1 MKQKQDNFPPRGVG
15 QGQGDSDKSNNKLV
29 VRNLAFQA
37 SQKELHG
44 LFSSFGQVK
53 KIRIPKK
60 NGGTHRGFAF
70 IDFTT
75 HQEAVNAMTALSSAH
90 LYGRHLVIEWAKD
103 ESDDLD
109 VLRKR
114 ARSDE
119 KAIEN
124 SKRKSKRGDAILAKS
139 GVEEDNFDE
148 DM

>member
-1 MKQKQDNFPPRGVG
+1 M
-15 QGQGDSDKSNNKLV
+15 
-29 VRNLAFQA
+29 RNLAFQA
-37 SQKELHG
+37 SQKELNS

-70 IDFTT
+70 VDFTT
-75 HQEAVNAMTALSSAH
+75 HQEAVNAMTALKSAH

-109 VLRKR
+109 LLRKR

-119 KAIEN
+119 KAIE
-124 SKRKSKRGDAILAKS
+124 SLKRKSRRGEGKAIEN
-139 GVEEDNFDE
+139 GVAEEDKIE
-148 DM
+148 DGEL